1 MKANK
6 EKIEETMIEQPEVV
20 EEVVEEVIERPYTL
34 RKLKD
39 GDLFPLLKIFRKVGM
54 ANFKEVLQKV
64 ASGKPMEEI
73 GILVFLDIAET
84 IIGHLDSAEEEI
96 YSLWSDI
103 SGLAVDDIKEM
114 EFGTLPL
121 MIYDSFSEVKNTAF
135 FKVLFKFVNHFLR
148 LRFIDAS
155 NIKVRTRRR
164 NRYSAKFH

>member
-135 FKVLFKFVNHFLR
+135 FKVLFKL
-148 LRFIDAS
+148 L
-155 NIKVRTRRR
+155 
-164 NRYSAKFH
+164 